1 MVKIFMTEIHGESHP
16 VSMRI
21 LVTYLTTRY
30 FTCDFSCKRTASET
44 T

>member
-16 VSMRI
+16 VSTGI
-21 LVTYLTTRY
+21 PVTYLTTQY
-30 FTCDFSCKRTASET
+30 FTCDFSHKRVASKT

>member
-21 LVTYLTTRY
+21 LVTHLTTRY
-30 FTCDFSCKRTASET
+30 FPHEFLHKRVGSET